1 MATIKENLALVQSN
15 LPIHVTLVAVSKTH
29 PVEVVEEAY
38 NAGQRIFGENRV
50 QELVPKFEQMPKD
63 IHWHLIGTLQRNK
76 VKYIAPFVSMI
87 HSVDQIDLL
96 KEINKEAAKND
107 RVIECLIQVYIATE
121 ESKHGFSFDEAESL
135 FKSDFRTIFP
145 HVKIKGL
152 MGMASFTN
160 DVQQVKKEFLSL
172 KDFKAKIESENS
184 LDLPILSMGMSGDY
198 ALAIECGSNMVRV
211 GSSIF
216 GSRSYN
222 Q

>member
-38 NAGQRIFGENRV
+38 NARQRIFGENRV

-63 IHWHLIGTLQRNK
+63 IQWHLIGTLQRNK
-76 VKYIAPFVSMI
+76 VKYIAPFVSLI

-96 KEINKEAAKND
+96 KEINKEAAKNN

-152 MGMASFTN
+152 MGMASFTS

-172 KDFKAKIESENS
+172 KDFKAKIEGENS

>member
-1 MATIKENLALVQSN
+1 MGSIKENLNQIQSS
-15 LPIHVTLVAVSKTH
+15 LPAHVTLVAVSKTH

-63 IHWHLIGTLQRNK
+63 IQWHLIGTLQRNK
-76 VKYIAPFVSMI
+76 VKYIAPFVSLI

-96 KEINKEAAKND
+96 REINKEAAKNN

-135 FKSDFRTIFP
+135 FKSDFRMLFP
-145 HVKIKGL
+145 HVQIKGL
-152 MGMASFTN
+152 MGMASFTS

-184 LDLPILSMGMSGDY
+184 VELPILSMGMSGDY

-216 GSRSYN
+216 GARSYN

>member
-15 LPIHVTLVAVSKTH
+15 LPTHVTLVAVSKTH

-63 IHWHLIGTLQRNK
+63 IQWHLIGTLQRNK
-76 VKYIAPFVSMI
+76 VKYIAPFVSLI

-135 FKSDFRTIFP
+135 FKSDFRTIFS

-152 MGMASFTN
+152 MGMASFTS

>member
-107 RVIECLIQVYIATE
+107 RVIECLIQIYIATE

-135 FKSDFRTIFP
+135 FKSDFRTIFS

-152 MGMASFTN
+152 MGMASFTS

>member
-15 LPIHVTLVAVSKTH
+15 LPTHVTLVAVSKTH

-63 IHWHLIGTLQRNK
+63 IQWHLIGTLQRNK
-76 VKYIAPFVSMI
+76 VKYIAPFVSLI

-96 KEINKEAAKND
+96 KEINKEAAKNN
-107 RVIECLIQVYIATE
+107 RVIECLIQIYIATE

-135 FKSDFRTIFP
+135 FKSDFRTIFS

-152 MGMASFTN
+152 MGMASFTS
-160 DVQQVKKEFLSL
+160 DLQQVKKEFLSL

>member
-1 MATIKENLALVQSN
+1 MGSIKENLNQIQSS
-15 LPIHVTLVAVSKTH
+15 LPAHVTLVAVSKTH

-63 IHWHLIGTLQRNK
+63 IQWHLIGTLQRNK
-76 VKYIAPFVSMI
+76 VKYIAPFVSLI

-96 KEINKEAAKND
+96 REINKEAAKNN

-135 FKSDFRTIFP
+135 FKSDFGMLFP
-145 HVKIKGL
+145 HVQIKGL
-152 MGMASFTN
+152 MGMASFTS

-184 LDLPILSMGMSGDY
+184 VELPILSMGMSGDY

-216 GSRSYN
+216 GARSYN

>member
-1 MATIKENLALVQSN
+1 MASIKENLIHIQSS
-15 LPIHVTLVAVSKTH
+15 LPAHVTLVAVSKTH

-63 IHWHLIGTLQRNK
+63 IQWHLIGTLQRNK
-76 VKYIAPFVSMI
+76 VKYIAPFVSLI

-96 KEINKEAAKND
+96 KEINKEAEKNNRIID
-107 RVIECLIQVYIATE
+107 CLIQVFIATE

-135 FKSDFRTIFP
+135 FSSDFKMQFP
-145 HVKIKGL
+145 HVQIKGL
-152 MGMASFTN
+152 MGMASFTS
-160 DVQQVKKEFLSL
+160 DLQQVKKEFLSL
-172 KDFKAKIESENS
+172 KDFKAKIESENA
-184 LDLPILSMGMSGDY
+184 LQLPILSMGMSGDY

>member
-1 MATIKENLALVQSN
+1 MATIKENLALVQSS
-15 LPIHVTLVAVSKTH
+15 LLSHVTLVAVSKTH

-63 IHWHLIGTLQRNK
+63 IQWHLIGTLQRNK
-76 VKYIAPFVSMI
+76 VKYIAPFVSLI

-96 KEINKEAAKND
+96 KEINKEAAKNN

-135 FKSDFRTIFP
+135 FKSDFRTIFS

-152 MGMASFTN
+152 MGMASFTS

>member
-15 LPIHVTLVAVSKTH
+15 LPTHVTLVAVSKTH

-63 IHWHLIGTLQRNK
+63 IQWHLIGTLQRNK
-76 VKYIAPFVSMI
+76 VKYIAPFVSLI

-96 KEINKEAAKND
+96 KEINKEAAKNN
-107 RVIECLIQVYIATE
+107 RVIECLIQIYIATE

-135 FKSDFRTIFP
+135 FKSDFRTIFS

-152 MGMASFTN
+152 MGMASFTS

>member
-15 LPIHVTLVAVSKTH
+15 LPTHVTLVAVSKTH

-63 IHWHLIGTLQRNK
+63 IQWHLIGTLQRNK
-76 VKYIAPFVSMI
+76 VKYIAPFVSLI

-96 KEINKEAAKND
+96 KEINKEAAKNN

-152 MGMASFTN
+152 MGMASFTS

>member
-15 LPIHVTLVAVSKTH
+15 LPTHVTLVAVSKTH

-63 IHWHLIGTLQRNK
+63 IQWHLIGTLQRNK
-76 VKYIAPFVSMI
+76 VKYIAPFVSLI

-96 KEINKEAAKND
+96 KEINKEAAKNN

-135 FKSDFRTIFP
+135 FKSDFRTIFS

-152 MGMASFTN
+152 MGMASFTS

>member
-63 IHWHLIGTLQRNK
+63 IQWHLIGTLQRNK
-76 VKYIAPFVSMI
+76 VKYIAPFVSLI

-152 MGMASFTN
+152 MGMASFTS

>member
-1 MATIKENLALVQSN
+1 MATIKENLALIQSN
-15 LPIHVTLVAVSKTH
+15 LPTHVTLVAVSKTH

-63 IHWHLIGTLQRNK
+63 IQWHLIGTLQRNK
-76 VKYIAPFVSMI
+76 VKYIAPFVSLI

-96 KEINKEAAKND
+96 KEINKEAAKNN

-135 FKSDFRTIFP
+135 FKSDFRMLFP

-152 MGMASFTN
+152 MGMASFTS

>member
-1 MATIKENLALVQSN
+1 
-15 LPIHVTLVAVSKTH
+15 LVAVSKTH

-63 IHWHLIGTLQRNK
+63 IQWHLIGTLQRNK
-76 VKYIAPFVSMI
+76 VKYIAPFVSLI

-96 KEINKEAAKND
+96 KEINKEAAKNN

-135 FKSDFRTIFP
+135 FKSDFRMLFP

-152 MGMASFTN
+152 MGMASFTS

-198 ALAIECGSNMVRV
+198 PLAIECGSNMVRV

>member
-1 MATIKENLALVQSN
+1 MATIKENLNQIQSS
-15 LPIHVTLVAVSKTH
+15 LPAHVTLVAVSKTH

-63 IHWHLIGTLQRNK
+63 IQWHLIGTLQRNK
-76 VKYIAPFVSMI
+76 VKYIAPFVSLI

-135 FKSDFRTIFP
+135 FKSDFRTIFS

>member
-1 MATIKENLALVQSN
+1 MATIKENLNQIQSS
-15 LPIHVTLVAVSKTH
+15 LPTHVTLVAVSKTY

-63 IHWHLIGTLQRNK
+63 IQWHLIGTLQRNK
-76 VKYIAPFVSMI
+76 VKYIAPFVSLI

-96 KEINKEAAKND
+96 KEINKEAAKNN

-135 FKSDFRTIFP
+135 FKSDFRILFP
-145 HVKIKGL
+145 HVQIKGL
-152 MGMASFTN
+152 MGMASFSSN
-160 DVQQVKKEFLSL
+160 QQQVEKEFLSL
-172 KDFKAKIESENS
+172 RDFKTRIEKENS
-184 LDLPILSMGMSGDY
+184 LDLPLLSMGMSGDY

-216 GSRSYN
+216 GSRNYN